1 VILPASHLAWALAL
15 KSVGLVLFITTNQL
29 RLVFEV
35 AALSA
40 ALTVAR
46 PGRCYWIERRAI
58 ARRAGSGSTCAKNQC
73 H

>member
-1 VILPASHLAWALAL
+1 
-15 KSVGLVLFITTNQL
+15 LFITTNQL
-29 RLVFEV
+29 WQVFEV

-58 ARRAGSGSTCAKNQC
+58 ARRAGSGSTCAKNQR